1 MRVFFYF
8 KNAPVFSLEIIK
20 KYDTIILRITND
32 EGGFGSLMGI
42 FKNMSFRAK
51 LLLTYIAVII
61 LCIIVFGLTV
71 FSSFSN
77 RFENEIEHNT
87 SQVSMLAVDN
97 MTNSINNIEQVI
109 CTVQAN
115 TTISK
120 ILSSPG
126 ALSPYEEIAAIENEI
141 RSADPLRATVSTLR
155 LYIANND
162 AYPVSFDSAVASAS
176 LVENESW
183 YKRTIEKKG
192 DIYWGIMDTSDTNG
206 VLCVARAFIDTRTH
220 EVLGVI
226 RADVNL
232 SLFTNDISKITLGHT
247 GRLFIV
253 YENHI
258 INTWN
263 DSYINGFVNEPDF
276 FEAVYNDITEPQIIK
291 INGVKHIV
299 NKQRIKT
306 SPIILVCASNY
317 EDINT
322 DTRIVGTSIITTGII
337 AITAAVLLMFLLTG
351 WLTAPIT
358 NLNSYMKHFETERKR
373 VPDEMLTN
381 DEMGKLCATYNTM
394 LDTIDSL
401 INDVY
406 ELYQKQKLFEL
417 KALQA
422 QINPHFLYNTLDSIN
437 WMARAHNAR
446 DISKMVSALGTFF
459 RHSLNKG
466 NEYTT
471 IENEL
476 KQIESYTDIQKV
488 RYDDK
493 FDIKFDLDKEL
504 LQCTIIKLTVQPLV
518 ENCIIHGFEDIE
530 AGGMINVRLYAED
543 DYIYISVA
551 DNGCGTDTDALNTAL
566 AKEIDYSEPIEKYG
580 LSNVNLRIKL
590 YFDETCGL
598 TFSTNEKGGVTALIK
613 IRRKKHEYKT
623 IDL

>member
-1 MRVFFYF
+1 ME
-8 KNAPVFSLEIIK
+8 AL
-20 KYDTIILRITND
+20 
-32 EGGFGSLMGI
+32 
-42 FKNMSFRAK
+42 KNMSFRAK
-51 LLLTYIAVII
+51 LLITYIAVII
-61 LCIIVFGLTV
+61 LCIILFGSTM
-71 FSSFSN
+71 FSN
-77 RFENEIEHNT
+77 FSKRFESEISYNT
-87 SQVSMLAVDN
+87 SQVTMLAVDN
-97 MTNSINNIEQVI
+97 MTNSINSIEQVL

-115 TTISK
+115 STISR
-120 ILSSPG
+120 ILSTPG
-126 ALSPYEEIAAIENEI
+126 ARSPYEEIAAIENEMQA
-141 RSADPLRATVSTLR
+141 ADPLRATVSNLS
-155 LYIANND
+155 LYIAKND
-162 AYPVSFDSAVASAS
+162 SYPVSYTSAVSSAS

-183 YKRTIEKKG
+183 YKRTIEKNG
-192 DIYWGIMDTSDTNG
+192 DIYMSIMDTSDSNG

-220 EVLGVI
+220 EILGVI

-263 DSYINGFVNEPDF
+263 DSYINSFVNERSF
-276 FEAVYNDITEPQIIK
+276 FDAVYNDAAEPQIIK
-291 INGVKHIV
+291 VNGIKHII
-299 NKQRIKT
+299 NKQRIKS

-317 EDINT
+317 NDINT
-322 DTRIVGTSIITTGII
+322 DIRVVGVSVITTGII
-337 AITAAVLLMFLLTG
+337 AIIGAILLMFLLTG

-358 NLNSYMKHFETERKR
+358 KLISYMKDFETERKR

-381 DEMGKLCATYNTM
+381 DEMGKLCATYNAM

-406 ELYQKQKLFEL
+406 ELYRKQKRFEL

-437 WMARAHNAR
+437 WMARAHHAR

-471 IENEL
+471 IENEF
-476 KQIESYTDIQKV
+476 KQIKSYTDIQKI

-493 FDIKFDLDKEL
+493 FDISFDIDEEL
-504 LQCTIIKLTVQPLV
+504 LQCTIIKLCVQPLV
-518 ENCIIHGFEDIE
+518 ENCILHGFEE
-530 AGGMINVRLYAED
+530 FEEGGMINIRLYAEG
-543 DYIYISVA
+543 DYIYISVE
-551 DNGCGTDTDALNTAL
+551 DNGCGTDTDELNTAL
-566 AKEIDYSEPIEKYG
+566 AKEIDYNEPIEKYG

-598 TFSTNEKGGVTALIK
+598 TFTTNEKGGVTALIK
-613 IRRKKHEYKT
+613 IRRKNHEYKA